1 VRMPELADLTIFD
14 HDDGEM
20 LAHLRGELDMETVD
34 AIHARLSEAIGSAT
48 TTLVVDLSEVT
59 FMDSSGVELLFRL
72 RAELADRQLQLR
84 LVLAPGALIRRTLE
98 VTDGGSE
105 LLALAAPDD

>member
-1 VRMPELADLTIFD
+1 MPELADLTIFAREG
-14 HDDGEM
+14 GEV

-34 AIHARLSEAIGSAT
+34 AIHARLTAAIDSQV
-48 TTLVVDLSEVT
+48 TTLAVDLTEVT

-72 RAELADRQLQLR
+72 REELAVRQMALR
-84 LVLAPGALIRRTLE
+84 LLLAPGALIRRTLE

-105 LLALAAPDD
+105 LLALVAPDD

>member
-1 VRMPELADLTIFD
+1 MPELADLAIFE
-14 HDDGEM
+14 HDGGEV

-34 AIHARLSEAIGSAT
+34 AVRARLGEAIGSAAT
-48 TTLVVDLSEVT
+48 SLIVDLSEVT

-72 RAELADRQLQLR
+72 RAELAVRQMQLR
-84 LVLAPGALIRRTLE
+84 LILAPGALIRRTLE

-105 LLALAAPDD
+105 LLALAD

>member
-1 VRMPELADLTIFD
+1 MPELADLAIFE
-14 HDDGEM
+14 HDGGEV

-34 AIHARLSEAIGSAT
+34 AVRARLSEAIGSAT
-48 TTLVVDLSEVT
+48 TTLIADLSEVT

-72 RAELADRQLQLR
+72 RAELAVRQMQLR
-84 LVLAPGALIRRTLE
+84 LILAPGALIRRTLE

-105 LLALAAPDD
+105 LLALAD